1 MMRLIM
7 RLSRLLL
14 LALAIGA
21 VAGAQP
27 ARAFSVTNGGGLN
40 SGTAAH
46 LTDPDEKAAHLA
58 GPGGTNLESWGDHSM
73 ASSGSSAAAPA
84 TGAPGVTRWSD
95 DWFGKTIIIG
105 GSYKYPPLSP

>member
-1 MMRLIM
+1 M
-7 RLSRLLL
+7 RLSQLIL

-46 LTDPDEKAAHLA
+46 LTDPDETAAHLA
-58 GPGGTNLESWGDHSM
+58 GGSGSSLESWDDRNIPSSRSV
-73 ASSGSSAAAPA
+73 ASAPMPS
-84 TGAPGVTRWSD
+84 APGVARWSD
-95 DWFGKTIIIG
+95 DWFGKTVIIG
-105 GSYKYPPLSP
+105 GDYKYPPLHP